1 MKKNIAIASVL
12 VLSAALF
19 VSCGKDGTTP
29 TPSPTPSKT
38 ASVRVDFEATPD
50 LLEII
55 DFSGSK
61 LEIDGQTTDL
71 SGADFDKTFSITKT
85 TTGSLKIVAKMK
97 KDFKFATG
105 RTYDVV
111 GLVEFSFNGAPA
123 MSRPLALTG
132 FSYDEELK
140 KQKPRSMEKIID
152 RWCRKISADY
162 KFTVNPDGTI
172 SDSGR

>member
-1 MKKNIAIASVL
+1 MKKNIIIASVL
-12 VLSAALF
+12 AFSTALF
-19 VSCGKDGTTP
+19 VSCDKSGTTP
-29 TPSPTPSKT
+29 TPSPTPSTT
-38 ASVRVDFEATPD
+38 ASVRVDFEASPD

-71 SGADFDKTFSITKT
+71 GGADFDKTFSITKT

-105 RTYDVV
+105 RTYDVI

-123 MSRPLALTG
+123 MSRPLSLLK

-152 RWCRKISADY
+152 RWCSKISADY